1 MNGVIIVPGLAMA
14 TITLRSL
21 LIAIVFLVE
30 ACSQDDEVNRN
41 SIDYFETHLQK
52 DMSHERVMRLFGKPD
67 EDRGSGIHIYVYH
80 LDDSTEVWV
89 GCTDKLMYANHLDK
103 DGNLLKTL
111 I

>member
-89 GCTDKLMYANHLDK
+89 ACTDKLMYANHLDK